1 MSKIIGAIGAIIA
14 VVVLLTLLLQYL
26 WAWLIPELF
35 PMVVEKNYITSEIE
49 FWEAFWIATLVS
61 LLGFNKSS

>member
-49 FWEAFWIATLVS
+49 FWEDFWIATLVS